1 MKARSIKNLLIY
13 VICLLP
19 VTLLAQTNSKIISIT
34 ENFDNDPKWEGVN
47 NRVEGIDCP
56 TITQNF
62 GWAATNKT
70 GFGPGEIGGVIWRS
84 TTPAFYA
91 MPINK
96 PLSFKDPFSASGK
109 IAVIVPPEGGVGF
122 YIGFFNAERQGWRV
136 WSSCGF
142 RMGDMIG
149 GKTRFFIDYKTG
161 TANGANLFP
170 DLEIQGNGSVHT
182 WELKYDPNMS
192 VAQEKW
198 PDERLPKYFEGRIG
212 SVHTDTLLVAIQKDD
227 PSMTK
232 EKLLDLLLKAR
243 DAGLVDDWYRKDT
256 YHLWT
261 LEKNPEK
268 IKGKITFTF
277 DGQSVSYY
285 VIPGHQDL
293 PTIMNRFG
301 IYNVQIYT
309 GSLEFYVG
317 DLIVN
322 GKKIDLSQDPHW
334 QGLNNKVTFT
344 ETDFHSRHNYGYA
357 QTNWAGEKPGE
368 IGGRFWGTEVKDPL
382 QGFYAADIGEM
393 TLEDPIKFS
402 GKITFTEGAVDGRM
416 LIGYFNKEEKMAP
429 VQGEYKGNPP
439 NQYLGLE
446 VMDQT
451 ALGYSFT
458 AVCSPKQ
465 NISEELRGPI
475 IIPDRISR
483 QFTFDYDPS
492 SGKSGRITVTL
503 GNDKFSY
510 DLTAEQR
517 KTGSK
522 FNRFGLL
529 SPRKGGKYVDVFFD
543 DLIYS
548 SRLPK
553 EMTVKYKQEV
563 IKEPYP
569 FGGRKY
575 R

>member
-1 MKARSIKNLLIY
+1 MKANSIKNLLFY
-13 VICLLP
+13 LVCLVPLI
-19 VTLLAQTNSKIISIT
+19 LSAQSNSKILTIK

-62 GWAATNKT
+62 GWLPSNKT
-70 GFGPGEIGGVIWRS
+70 GSGPGEIGGIIWRS

-142 RMGDMIG
+142 RIGDMENG
-149 GKTRFFIDYKTG
+149 RTRFFLDYKTG
-161 TANGANLFP
+161 RASGAILNP

-192 VAQEKW
+192 VAKEKW
-198 PDERLPKYFEGRIG
+198 PDERLPKYFKGRIG
-212 SVHTDTLLVAIQKDD
+212 SVHTDTLLVAMQKDD
-227 PSMTK
+227 PTMTQ
-232 EKLLDLLLKAR
+232 EKLLDLLFKAR
-243 DAGLVDDWYRKDT
+243 DAGLLDDWYRKGS

-285 VIPGHQDL
+285 LLPGHQDL
-293 PTIMNRFG
+293 PAIMNRFG
-301 IYNVQIYT
+301 IYNMQIYT
-309 GSLEFYVG
+309 GSLEFYIS
-317 DLIVN
+317 DLVVN
-322 GKKIDLSQDPHW
+322 GKQIDLSQDPHW

-357 QTNWAGEKPGE
+357 QTNWSGDKPGE
-368 IGGRFWGTEVKDPL
+368 IGGRFWGTEVQDPL
-382 QGFYAADIGEM
+382 QGFYATDIGEM
-393 TLEDPIKFS
+393 SLEDPIKFS
-402 GKITFTEGAVDGRM
+402 GRISFTEGAVDGRM

-451 ALGYSFT
+451 AQGYNLT
-458 AVCSPKQ
+458 AVCSPRQ
-465 NISEELRGPI
+465 NISTEKRGPI
-475 IIPDRISR
+475 IIPDRIAR
-483 QFTFDYDPS
+483 KFTFDYNPS
-492 SGKSGRITVTL
+492 AGKYGRIIVTL
-503 GNDKFSY
+503 DNDKFSY

-522 FNRFGLL
+522 FTRFGLL
-529 SPRKGGKYVDVFFD
+529 NPRKGGKYVDVFFD
-543 DLIYS
+543 DLVYS
-548 SRLPK
+548 SRIPK
-553 EMTVKYKQEV
+553 EMTKKYQQEI